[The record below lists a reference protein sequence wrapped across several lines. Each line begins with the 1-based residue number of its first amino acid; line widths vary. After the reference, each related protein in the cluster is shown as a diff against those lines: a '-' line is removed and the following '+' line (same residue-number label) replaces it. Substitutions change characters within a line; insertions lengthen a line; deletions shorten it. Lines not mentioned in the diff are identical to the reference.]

1 MKQTLLFFGLIC
13 LSIFGL
19 AQEKVVVN
27 DRNAQVR
34 NHSGYSEISVSGG
47 IDLYLSPDDHE
58 TVVVSA
64 SDERYRDR
72 IVTKVEGGKLVIY
85 FDGKGTTRWP
95 DRMNLKA
102 YVSFKT
108 LERLQ
113 ASGASDVFVNG
124 VINASSLRI
133 DISGASDFSG
143 AVSVDVLDLH
153 QSGSSDSR
161 ISGRAERLTVQASG
175 ASDVKAFDLTVNYC
189 NADASGASDIQITV
203 NKEISA
209 RASGA
214 SDVNYRGEGLMR
226 DVKTS
231 GAGSEK
237 TPQSGGFVAKGRIEL
252 PTFGL

>member
-1 MKQTLLFFGLIC
+1 MKQMLLFFGLIC
-13 LSIFGL
+13 LSFFGI

-34 NHSGYSEISVSGG
+34 NHSGYREISVSGG
-47 IDLYLSPDDHE
+47 IDLYLSPDEHE

-64 SDERYRDR
+64 SEERYRDR
-72 IVTKVEGGKLVIY
+72 IVTKVEGRRLVIY

-124 VINASSLRI
+124 VINAPSLRI

-161 ISGRAERLTVQASG
+161 ISGRAERLTVHASG
-175 ASDVKAFDLTVNYC
+175 ASDVKAFDLTVDYC
-189 NADASGASDIQITV
+189 DADASGASDIQITV

-231 GAGSEK
+231 GAGSV
-237 TPQSGGFVAKGRIEL
+237 SRKGK
-252 PTFGL
+252 

>member
-1 MKQTLLFFGLIC
+1 MKQLIFSLC
-13 LSIFGL
+13 LVSMALVGIS
-19 AQEKVVVN
+19 QEKVVVN

-34 NHSGYSEISVSGG
+34 NLSGYSEISVSGG
-47 IDLYLSPDDHE
+47 IDLYLSPDEQE

-64 SDERYRDR
+64 SEERYRDR
-72 IVTKVEGGKLVIY
+72 IVTRVEGRKLVIY

-102 YVSFKT
+102 YVSFRT

-113 ASGASDVFVNG
+113 ASGASDVYVNG
-124 VINASSLRI
+124 VIKSTNLRI

-143 AVSVDVLDLH
+143 AVMADVLDLH

-161 ISGRAERLTVQASG
+161 ISGRADRLTVHASG
-175 ASDVKAFDLTVNYC
+175 ASDVKAYDLTVNYC

-214 SDVNYRGEGLMR
+214 SDVYYRGEGLMR

-231 GAGSEK
+231 GAGSV
-237 TPQSGGFVAKGRIEL
+237 SRKG
-252 PTFGL
+252 

>member
-1 MKQTLLFFGLIC
+1 MKQLIFSLC
-13 LSIFGL
+13 LVSMALVGIS
-19 AQEKVVVN
+19 QEKVVVS

-34 NHSGYSEISVSGG
+34 NLSGYTEISVSGG
-47 IDLYLSPDDHE
+47 IDLYLSPDEQE

-64 SDERYRDR
+64 SEERYRDR
-72 IVTKVEGGKLVIY
+72 IVTRVEGRKLVIY

-102 YVSFKT
+102 YVSFRT

-113 ASGASDVFVNG
+113 ASGASDVYVNG
-124 VINASSLRI
+124 VIKSTNLRI

-143 AVSVDVLDLH
+143 AVMADVLDLH

-161 ISGRAERLTVQASG
+161 ISGRADRLTVHASG
-175 ASDVKAFDLTVNYC
+175 ASDVKAYDLTVNYC

-214 SDVNYRGEGLMR
+214 SDVYYRGEGLMR

-231 GAGSEK
+231 GAGSV
-237 TPQSGGFVAKGRIEL
+237 SRKG
-252 PTFGL
+252 

>member
-1 MKQTLLFFGLIC
+1 MKQHLLFFGFVC
-13 LSIFGL
+13 LSLFGF

-34 NHSGYSEISVSGG
+34 NHSGYTEISVSGG
-47 IDLYLSPDDHE
+47 IDLYLSPDEHE

-64 SDERYRDR
+64 SEDRYRDR
-72 IVTKVEGGKLVIY
+72 IVTKVEGRKLVIY

-124 VINASSLRI
+124 VINVPSLRI

-143 AVSVDVLDLH
+143 AVSVNVLDLH

-161 ISGRAERLTVQASG
+161 ISGRAERLTVHASG
-175 ASDVKAFDLTVNYC
+175 ASDVKAFDLAVDYC
-189 NADASGASDIQITV
+189 DADASGASDIQITV

-231 GAGSEK
+231 GAGSV
-237 TPQSGGFVAKGRIEL
+237 SRKG
-252 PTFGL
+252 